1 MIPFAWN
8 VLLAVVWIASVGE
21 ITLTSLLVGF
31 ALGYFVLWLTGDLLG
46 ARKYCSKV
54 VRILEFLVFFA
65 WELLLANLRVAY
77 DVVTPTF
84 HMRPGIVAMPL
95 DAETDFEIML
105 LASLIS
111 LTPGTLSL
119 DVSPD
124 RRFLYIHAMYIRDA
138 EEEKQ
143 KLKNGFEQR
152 LLRVLR

>member
-21 ITLTSLLVGF
+21 ITLTSLLLGF
-31 ALGYFVLWLTGDLLG
+31 VLGYFVLWLTGDLLG
-46 ARKYCSKV
+46 AGKYCSKV
-54 VRILEFLVFFA
+54 IRIFEFLVFFL

-84 HMRPGIVAMPL
+84 HMRPGILAMPL
-95 DAETDFEIML
+95 DAKTDFEIML
-105 LASLIS
+105 LANLIS

-119 DVSPD
+119 DVSAD

-138 EEEKQ
+138 EEEKL